1 MVLYQDWVPNSAKS
15 THGSQG
21 AVPWSCCTVLLSTG
35 MIPVLPVFSADEAP
49 CEGLADDVDEVLSGT
64 WDGVA
69 I

>member
-15 THGSQG
+15 RDGSQG
-21 AVPWSCCTVLLSTG
+21 AVRLGVVCTVLLSTG

-64 WDGVA
+64 
-69 I
+69 